1 MRASWRSLRSQP
13 REKLFLDHCVPNRVA
28 QMLAAEGH
36 EAIRLRDCIPTDSPD
51 PVVLRK
57 SEELDAVLVS
67 LNGDFADIT
76 AYPPV
81 NHRGI
86 IALQVR
92 NRPEAVTPITE
103 ILLAFLHQ
111 HPERREMDGKLLL
124 VEPHRIRL
132 RT

>member
-1 MRASWRSLRSQP
+1 MNFL
-13 REKLFLDHCVPNRVA
+13 LDHCVPNRVA
-28 QMLAAEGH
+28 DMLTAAGH
-36 EAIRLRDCIPTDSPD
+36 EVVRLRDCLPTDSPD

-57 SEELDAVLVS
+57 ADELDAVLVS

-76 AYPPV
+76 AYPPA

-92 NRPEAVTPITE
+92 NRPETVTPIVE
-103 ILLAFLHQ
+103 RLLAYLVQ
-111 HPERREMDGKLLL
+111 HPGRRDMDGKLLL
-124 VEPHRIRL
+124 VESHRIRV